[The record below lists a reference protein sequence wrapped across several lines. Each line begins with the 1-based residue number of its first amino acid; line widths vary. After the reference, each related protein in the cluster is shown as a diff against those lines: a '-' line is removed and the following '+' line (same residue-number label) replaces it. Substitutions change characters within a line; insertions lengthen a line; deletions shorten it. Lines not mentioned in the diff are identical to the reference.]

1 MEKVIRDRI
10 EELRGQACFMNISNV
25 PEFGTK
31 RNTVGPLPMSSI
43 HKGYGQAVS
52 RRQLGER
59 V

>member
-10 EELRGQACFMNISNV
+10 EELRGQACFTNISNV
-25 PEFGTK
+25 PEFGMK

-52 RRQLGER
+52 RRQLG
-59 V
+59 